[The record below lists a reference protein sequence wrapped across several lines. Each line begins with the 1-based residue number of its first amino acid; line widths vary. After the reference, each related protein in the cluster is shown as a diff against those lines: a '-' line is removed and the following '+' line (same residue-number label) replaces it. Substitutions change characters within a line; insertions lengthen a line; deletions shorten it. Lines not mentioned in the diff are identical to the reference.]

1 MYKKSRTNIHNP
13 NKPVFAWK
21 CMEIQKKTSSHT
33 FGEVSGK
40 KKLPENDDE
49 SAEKDPKI
57 PQTLGQKDE
66 QHHGWWFQPI

>member
-1 MYKKSRTNIHNP
+1 
-13 NKPVFAWK
+13 
-21 CMEIQKKTSSHT
+21 MEIQKKTSSHT